1 MMSTTTL
8 QANPN
13 QSLMESIA
21 EVYQRYLRGEIGIHR
36 YSSMVD
42 ELIEQNDANSFANA
56 H

>member
-13 QSLMESIA
+13 KSLMESIA
-21 EVYQRYLRGEIGIHR
+21 GVYQRYLRGEISIHR

-42 ELIEQNDANSFANA
+42 ELIERNDANPLANA